1 MWRNN
6 RQRDII
12 LESLALPN
20 DHGLLAVLPT
30 GSGKSLLFLIPAMMS
45 DSKVVVVFFP
55 LRALVQ
61 TMAQQIR
68 DYGIHCT
75 VWNEEKTRNPVTETL
90 LLGSMDYMATSTTL
104 WTFLRRLEREDRL
117 DRFVID
123 EVHTLMTSEFRDHRL
138 QQVRKI

>member
-68 DYGIHCT
+68 DYGIHYSQIFS
-75 VWNEEKTRNPVTETL
+75 
-90 LLGSMDYMATSTTL
+90 G
-104 WTFLRRLEREDRL
+104 
-117 DRFVID
+117 
-123 EVHTLMTSEFRDHRL
+123 
-138 QQVRKI
+138 